1 MILIGDPVV
10 ELHLFF
16 AFCCCFCLSW
26 SLKLRPGGLWDILAA
41 AKKKLRQHDARSC
54 KRWSMMTSNWL
65 WCPSR
70 FFITNFLCVASRQI
84 AKPQTQRHR
93 PPTTGDNRSVCRQ
106 EPRSFFLVVPAA
118 GGGREDTH
126 GDRGTGH
133 WPDFQISRCGRT
145 LGRNGGR
152 VTWRSWSL
160 GMAGHEVHI
169 PFRSQVGRAVGWV
182 RRLSF
187 PNGIGP
193 KKKDILWDLL
203 MSLVDRTN
211 IRRCSMPLMSKSTF

>member
-1 MILIGDPVV
+1 MICYLNLKWWFLLVIQWWNCIC
-10 ELHLFF
+10 FF

-118 GGGREDTH
+118 GGGAKTPMAIEAQVI
-126 GDRGTGH
+126 GLISKFRGAAGH
-133 WPDFQISRCGRT
+133 WEETVVGLPDGVGHWEWQ
-145 LGRNGGR
+145 
-152 VTWRSWSL
+152 VMRST
-160 GMAGHEVHI
+160 
-169 PFRSQVGRAVGWV
+169 FRSV
-182 RRLSF
+182 RRWE
-187 PNGIGP
+187 GR
-193 KKKDILWDLL
+193 WDGYGGWAFRMESGLRR
-203 MSLVDRTN
+203 RTYCE
-211 IRRCSMPLMSKSTF
+211 ICWWV